1 MPELRSTEHRL
12 PQAPGQNGLSGN
24 LSERLEWSG
33 CPKLP
38 PKKCNQSC
46 PAFQESKTVVF
57 ARPLTYATALLA
69 AFFYPVSSE
78 TAAKDDAAQL
88 RHFENKIRPILVEHC
103 YSCHSVEAK
112 ANGKLQ
118 ASLYLDSREGMLAG
132 GDNGPTLSVV
142 SPEDSILLSALRH
155 EDFEMPPTGKL
166 PPGVIED
173 FARWIR
179 DGAFDPRT
187 GGKPLTKPTIDFEAA
202 KDFWA
207 FQPPRLHHPPKNRDA
222 DWACNEIDQFIK
234 HELELAHLNPAKPAS
249 PRRLLRR
256 ATFDLTGLPPTIDE
270 ISEFLESVEQI
281 GLRDAYA
288 QLIDRLLSSH
298 HYGEKWGRHWLDVA
312 RYAEDQA
319 HTFGVSRR
327 PHAHEY
333 RDWVIRAFNSDM
345 PYDQFVKRQLAG
357 DLMEP
362 EEMHPRDRLAGLGI
376 LGLGA
381 IYYKNSDKAQAQ
393 ADELDDRIDTVTRG
407 FLGLTV
413 SCARCHDHK
422 YDPIPTQDY
431 YSLAGVFHNTR
442 MVDKP
447 LASQDVV
454 DNYRAAEKVVKDNE
468 RLAKDFRNE
477 RKAQIAEAMRLDVH
491 RYMLGVWHYR
501 QQKTNDAATKIET
514 TAKDLGLERNW
525 LDRWNKFLDSN
536 NNYLKNVP
544 ALDAWLSLPQPTA
557 GTSVDLQ
564 LVKKAVDVF
573 ENHLNYCLD
582 ERDGKLP
589 AEATKAIYTS
599 KRVDASN
606 PLVPIN
612 VELKDATH
620 LYLVICDAGDGSNS
634 DWGDWLNPRLSGINK
649 EKSLLDLDWVRA
661 TTEHHSVRKNLNC
674 SGGQLRVAGVVH
686 KVGIGAHST
695 SIIEYELPKGYSRFT
710 AQGGL
715 DGSGQGSVEFRVYT
729 TPPTDIKSK
738 KETPEQRARKELI
751 KRVFSASGLFTLND
765 KELESHLN
773 ADQLSELNL
782 LDNQVLEAKNKLPPA
797 LSMAHVVQD
806 TGDRNLKT
814 YLRGDPNRQGEEAP
828 RRFLK
833 VLSHGEQVSYSNGS
847 GRLELANDIAS
858 PDNPLTARVIVNRVW
873 QHHFGRGLVA
883 TPSNFGALGDRPSH
897 PELLDTLS
905 VNFMEAGWSLKWLH
919 RQIMLSATYQQ
930 SSTYDEQN
938 FDSDPENRLLWR
950 MNRRRLEVEAWRD
963 ALLAVSGNLDVTTGG
978 PTENLSDM
986 KNNRRTVYGAIS
998 RHDLN
1003 GLLRLFDFPDA
1014 NVTSATRTTTTV
1026 PQQQLFVLNSD
1037 FFVRQAKNLAG
1048 RLQTEAG
1055 GDLESKIA
1063 YAYQLLFSREPDEQ
1077 EVELAQVFLQQ
1088 PNEGNAKLSRL
1099 EQYAQALLASNEFLY
1114 ID

>member
-12 PQAPGQNGLSGN
+12 PQGPGQNGLSGN

-69 AFFYPVSSE
+69 AFLYPVSSE

-407 FLGLTV
+407 LLGLTV

-477 RKAQIAEAMRLDVH
+477 RKAQVAEAMRLDVH

-557 GTSVDLQ
+557 GTSVDIQ
-564 LVKKAVDVF
+564 RVKKAVDVF

-606 PLVPIN
+606 PLVPID

>member
-24 LSERLEWSG
+24 LSERLEWSS

-38 PKKCNQSC
+38 PQKCNQSC

-407 FLGLTV
+407 LLGLTV

-557 GTSVDLQ
+557 GTSVDIQ

-606 PLVPIN
+606 PLVPID

-729 TPPTDIKSK
+729 APPTDIKTK

>member
-24 LSERLEWSG
+24 LSERLEWSS

-557 GTSVDLQ
+557 GTSVDIQ

-606 PLVPIN
+606 PLVPID

-729 TPPTDIKSK
+729 APPTDIKTK

>member
-1 MPELRSTEHRL
+1 MVL
-12 PQAPGQNGLSGN
+12 
-24 LSERLEWSG
+24 
-33 CPKLP
+33 
-38 PKKCNQSC
+38 
-46 PAFQESKTVVF
+46 

-69 AFFYPVSSE
+69 AFFHPVSSE
-78 TAAKDDAAQL
+78 TAAKDDDAQL
-88 RHFENKIRPILVEHC
+88 RHFENKIRPILVDHC

-112 ANGKLQ
+112 KNGKLQ
-118 ASLYLDSREGMLAG
+118 AGLYLDSREGMLAG
-132 GDNGPTLSVV
+132 GDNGPTLSVA

-166 PPGVIED
+166 PSGVIED

-207 FQPPRLHHPPKNRDA
+207 FQSPRLHHPPKNSDA

-234 HELELAHLNPAKPAS
+234 HGLELAQLNPAKPAS

-270 ISEFLESVEQI
+270 ISEFVETVEQI

-327 PHAHEY
+327 AHAHEY

-357 DLMEP
+357 DLLES

-407 FLGLTV
+407 LLGLTV

-447 LASQDVV
+447 LALQNVV
-454 DNYRAAEKVVKDNE
+454 DHYRAAEKVVKDNE
-468 RLAKDFRNE
+468 RLAKEFRNE
-477 RKAQIAEAMRLDVH
+477 RKAQIAEAKRLDVH

-557 GTSVDLQ
+557 GTSVDIQ
-564 LVKKAVDVF
+564 LVKKAVYVF

-634 DWGDWLNPRLSGINK
+634 DWGDWLNPRLFGNNK

-674 SGGQLRVAGVVH
+674 SGGQLRVAGSVH

-729 TPPTDIKSK
+729 APPTDIKTK

-797 LSMAHVVQD
+797 LPMAHVVQD

-833 VLSHGEQVSYSNGS
+833 VLSHGEQVSYSKGS

-1088 PNEGNAKLSRL
+1088 PNQGNAKLSRL